1 MNQSLA
7 TRSRLTVGEWIGVIG
22 LSMSLIGG
30 LMDIRVQLAT
40 LRVEVAALRHDFD
53 RKDHANVDGPAT
65 PHAANGRDKGKT
77 FLPPLVSSENLVGWN
92 RPSTIPIVQAASLR
106 NVSVERSDVSG
117 HGRRSHYS
125 ASRYLVAF
133 LRRKEFTV
141 SL

>member
-1 MNQSLA
+1 MNQPP
-7 TRSRLTVGEWIGVIG
+7 TRSRLTVGEWLGIIG

-53 RKDHANVDGPAT
+53 RKDHVNVDGPAT
-65 PHAANGRDKGKT
+65 PHAANGRNEGKT
-77 FLPPLVSSENLVGWN
+77 FLPPLVSTKNLVGRN
-92 RPSTIPIVQAASLR
+92 RTETVPTIQAAPLR
-106 NVSVERSDVSG
+106 ILSVEGTDSSG
-117 HGRRSHYS
+117 DGRRSHCP

>member
-1 MNQSLA
+1 MTPTP
-7 TRSRLTVGEWIGVIG
+7 TRSKLTVGEWIAVIG
-22 LSMSLIGG
+22 LASSLIGG

-65 PHAANGRDKGKT
+65 PHAAAGWHKGKT
-77 FLPPLVSSENLVGWN
+77 FLPPLVSTKNLVGRN
-92 RPSTIPIVQAASLR
+92 RPATIPTVKAALVR
-106 NVSVERSDVSG
+106 SVPGEGTDSPGD
-117 HGRRSHYS
+117 GRGSHYS

-133 LRRKEFTV
+133 LRRKESPI